1 MGSSPTM
8 DLSFGCF
15 FLWINA
21 IKLLPALIIF
31 LREQIPE
38 LKTHTHTPVI
48 CSKSYR
54 TDNWKILFKM
64 LETARMFLGLYK
76 RDLENIQECSIYI
89 YGL

>member
-21 IKLLPALIIF
+21 IKLLPVVIIF

-38 LKTHTHTPVI
+38 LKTHTHL
-48 CSKSYR
+48 
-54 TDNWKILFKM
+54 LF
-64 LETARMFLGLYK
+64 AA
-76 RDLENIQECSIYI
+76 
-89 YGL
+89 